1 MSAEVAGV
9 FEIVPELAFRNVA
22 VRQCL
27 LVSVMGRIMEEIVG
41 TVWMLWS
48 GLFCVGGKGKAGI
61 LFSVSVLLMRGSDH
75 LIKV

>member
-41 TVWMLWS
+41 TVC
-48 GLFCVGGKGKAGI
+48 GCY
-61 LFSVSVLLMRGSDH
+61 GSDYSVWVSREK
-75 LIKV
+75 LGYYFQFQFYWCMVQIT